1 MTIIQNCRACGE
13 TELLP
18 ILSLGNTPLANS
30 LRSKNQIEEAEKT
43 YPLELVFCPSC
54 TLVQITETVDP
65 EELFRHYLYF
75 SSFSDTMIAH
85 AAELSRRLIAE
96 LKLNSDSMVVEIA
109 SNDGYLLKN
118 YASRGIPV
126 LGIEPAKNVASA
138 ATEKGIRT
146 IPEFFNL
153 ELARQLSGDGF
164 KADVLHAHNVLAHVA
179 NLQGVVAGIAA
190 LLKEDGIA
198 VIETPY
204 VKDLIDRCEFD
215 TIYHEHLCYYSVTAL
230 SHLFR
235 HCNLH
240 IVNVERIPIH
250 GGSIRVFV
258 SRRDQPAH
266 SVREILD
273 EERNWGVDRLD
284 FYARFS
290 DRVEKLRNN
299 LCSLIHK
306 LKADG
311 AKIAVYGAS
320 AKGSTLLNYFGLG
333 KNELEFV
340 VDRSSVKQGLFT
352 PGAHL
357 PILPPEALLERRP
370 DYVLLLTWN
379 FRDEIL
385 EQQKA
390 YRDAGGKFIIP
401 IPEVE
406 IV

>member
-1 MTIIQNCRACGE
+1 MTAIQNCRACGAAD
-13 TELLP
+13 LLP

-30 LRSKNQIEEAEKT
+30 LRSESQLAEPEKT
-43 YPLELVFCPSC
+43 YPLELVFCPAC

-65 EELFRHYLYF
+65 HELFRHYLYF
-75 SSFSDTMIAH
+75 SSFSETMIAH
-85 AAELSRRLIAE
+85 ASTLSRRLISE
-96 LKLNSDSMVVEIA
+96 LNLNSKSMVVEIA

-118 YASRGIPV
+118 YASQGIPV

-138 ATEKGIRT
+138 ATEKGIHT
-146 IPEFFNL
+146 LPEFFNL
-153 ELARQLSGDGF
+153 ELARRLTDDGF
-164 KADVLHAHNVLAHVA
+164 RADVVHAHNVLAHVA
-179 NLQGVVAGIAA
+179 DLQGVVAGIAA
-190 LLKEDGIA
+190 LLKDNGTA

-204 VKDLIDRCEFD
+204 IKDLIDRCEFD

-230 SHLFR
+230 EHLFR
-235 HCNLH
+235 RHDLR

-250 GGSIRVFV
+250 GGSIRLFV
-258 SRRDQPAH
+258 SRRDLPAD
-266 SVREILD
+266 SVRQIL
-273 EERNWGVDRLD
+273 EEEKNWGVDRMD
-284 FYARFS
+284 YYAQFGK
-290 DRVEKLRNN
+290 RVEKLRSALCN
-299 LCSLIHK
+299 LIRQ

-333 KNELEFV
+333 KNELDFV
-340 VDRSSVKQGLFT
+340 VDRSSVKQGFFT
-352 PGAHL
+352 PGTHL
-357 PILPPEALLERRP
+357 PIHPPEALLERRP

>member
-1 MTIIQNCRACGE
+1 MTAIQHCRACGAAN
-13 TELLP
+13 LLP

-30 LRSKNQIEEAEKT
+30 LRSENQLTEPEKT
-43 YPLELVFCPSC
+43 YPLELVFCPAC

-65 EELFRHYLYF
+65 QELFRHYLYF

-85 AAELSRRLIAE
+85 AAALSQRLISE
-96 LKLNSDSMVVEIA
+96 LNLNPNSMVVEIA

-118 YASRGIPV
+118 YAAQGIPV
-126 LGIEPAKNVASA
+126 LGIEPAKNIASA

-146 IPEFFNL
+146 ISEFFNL
-153 ELARQLSGDGF
+153 ELARRLSEDGVQ
-164 KADVLHAHNVLAHVA
+164 ADLIHAHNVLAHVA
-179 NLQGVVAGIAA
+179 DLQGVVAGIAA
-190 LLKEDGIA
+190 LLKDDGIA

-204 VKDLIDRCEFD
+204 IKDLIDRCEFD

-230 SHLFR
+230 DRLFR
-235 HCNLH
+235 RHDLR

-258 SRRDQPAH
+258 SRRDQPADT
-266 SVREILD
+266 VRQTL
-273 EERNWGVDRLD
+273 EEEKNWGVDRMD
-284 FYARFS
+284 FYAQFGS
-290 DRVEKLRNN
+290 RVEKLRSDLCN
-299 LCSLIHK
+299 LIRQ

-333 KNELEFV
+333 KNELDFV
-340 VDRSSVKQGLFT
+340 VDRSSVKQGYFT
-352 PGAHL
+352 PGTHL
-357 PILPPEALLERRP
+357 PIHPPEALLERRP